1 MRVLVDADS
10 CPRRV
15 RDIIIRASRRTGVG
29 AVFVANRIVPGIDP
43 SSKDFVRVPPGE
55 GSADRY
61 ILDHSRAGDLVVTR
75 DIPLA
80 SDLVERGVCV
90 LNDRGLV
97 YSHEN
102 VRERLSLRNFMYQ
115 LRHNGVTP
123 PPGSSFGAREGNNFA
138 NSFDRELSRL
148 RREAETPRS

>member
-15 RDIIIRASRRTGVG
+15 REIIVRASRRTGVS
-29 AVFVANRIVPGIDP
+29 AVFVANREVPGIDP
-43 SSKDFVRVPPGE
+43 ASKDFVRVPRGE

-61 ILDHSRAGDLVVTR
+61 ILEQGRSGDIVVTR

-80 SDLVERGVCV
+80 SDLVERGICV
-90 LNDRGLV
+90 LNDRGVV
-97 YSHEN
+97 YSREN
-102 VRERLSLRNFMYQ
+102 VRERLSLRNFMYH
-115 LRHNGVTP
+115 LRHSGVTP
-123 PPGSSFGAREGNNFA
+123 PPGTSFGAREGNSFA

-148 RREAETPRS
+148 LREAGTG